1 MTNLFWKPFDAR
13 FRDLLERIK
22 FHRQLVK
29 DETLVTIYENST
41 LTISAQAAEYAEV
54 AKERIRASDARD
66 IINHTSMLTE
76 EMKNNLQQQQRGRR
90 INRIYWT
97 VI

>member
-1 MTNLFWKPFDAR
+1 MVTNLFWKPFDAR
-13 FRDLLERIK
+13 FKDLLERIK

-41 LTISAQAAEYAEV
+41 RTISAQAAEHAKA

-66 IINHTSMLTE
+66 MINHTSKLAE
-76 EMKNNLQQQQRGRR
+76 EMKNSLQQQQRGRR
-90 INRIYWT
+90 IN
-97 VI
+97 